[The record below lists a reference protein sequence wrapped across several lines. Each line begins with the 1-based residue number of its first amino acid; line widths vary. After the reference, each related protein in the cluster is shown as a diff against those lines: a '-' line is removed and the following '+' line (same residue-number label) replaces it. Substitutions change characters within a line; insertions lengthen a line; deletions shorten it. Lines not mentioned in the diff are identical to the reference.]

1 LSWAA
6 LSMGANMG
14 NRMVNLRTALRL
26 LKLNGVKILAR
37 SDIFETAPFG
47 VTHQPRFLNAC
58 ITIETDL
65 DPYSLLDLLKRIEKD
80 TGRILR
86 KRWGPREI
94 DIDILLM
101 ENTLIRDPKLQIP
114 HPGLHERAFV
124 LKPLCQI
131 APDMIH
137 PLKGKSISALWEDIP
152 QEDRSM
158 VRIGNL

>member
-1 LSWAA
+1 MSWSA
-6 LSMGANMG
+6 LSLGANMG
-14 NRMVNLRTALRL
+14 NRIVNLRTALRL

-47 VTHQPRFLNAC
+47 VNHQPRFLNAC
-58 ITIETDL
+58 IAIETDL
-65 DPYSLLDLLKRIEKD
+65 DPYSLLALVKSIEKE
-80 TGRILR
+80 TGRITR

-101 ENTLIRDPKLQIP
+101 ENTVIRDPKLQIP
-114 HPGLHERAFV
+114 HPGMPERAFV

-137 PLKGKSISALWEDIP
+137 PLKGKSIRALWENIP
-152 QEDRSM
+152 ERDRSM